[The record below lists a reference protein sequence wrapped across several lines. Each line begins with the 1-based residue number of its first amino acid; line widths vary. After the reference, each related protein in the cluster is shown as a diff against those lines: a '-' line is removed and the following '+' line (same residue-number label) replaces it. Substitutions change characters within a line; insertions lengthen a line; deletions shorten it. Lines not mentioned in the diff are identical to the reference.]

1 MKKLLLAAG
10 TVFLATTIWAKPA
23 ATISGTYLEVRSCDV
38 YTGPCFSNAEMGSNG
53 KEAILTWSIKEGAW
67 QGVDLAGLSVIA
79 VVCTKD
85 TLGDIKYVQP
95 RGKTVLIVDTRANAA
110 QRVAL
115 AAFAKARAGKL
126 IGEVLCTRTEKITAT
141 IGDCTKAGT
150 CASVKAG
157 KLVNI
162 STRCFCVGDHVCGNE
177 YLYYPPLTKIR
188 HATAAFAQLF
198 AYQGGDLGIKWASV
212 GQRGAYVGTFGHK

>member
-53 KEAILTWSIKEGAW
+53 KEAILTWSIKEGVG
-67 QGVDLAGLSVIA
+67 QGVDLAGWSGIA
-79 VVCTKD
+79 VGCTKD

-126 IGEVLCTRTEKITAT
+126 IGEVLVTRVEKITAA

-157 KLVNI
+157 KLVDI
-162 STRCFCVGDHVCGNE
+162 TTRCLCNGDHVCGNE
-177 YLYYPPLTKIR
+177 YLYYPPLTKSR
-188 HATAAFAQLF
+188 NATAAFTQMF
-198 AYQGGDLGIKWASV
+198 AYQGGDLGIKWTSI
-212 GQRGAYVGTFGHK
+212 GQRGAFVGTFGR

>member
-23 ATISGTYLEVRSCDV
+23 VTISGTYLEVRSCDV

-53 KEAILTWSIKEGAW
+53 KEAILTWSIKEVAW

-79 VVCTKD
+79 VVRTKD

-95 RGKTVLIVDTRANAA
+95 RGKTVLIVDSRANAA
-110 QRVAL
+110 QRVAI

-126 IGEVLCTRTEKITAT
+126 IGEVLVTRVEKITAT
-141 IGDCTKAGT
+141 IGDCTKTGT

-157 KLVNI
+157 KLVHI
-162 STRCFCVGDHVCGNE
+162 TTRCLCNGDHVCGNE

-188 HATAAFAQLF
+188 NATAAFTQMF
-198 AYQGGDLGIKWASV
+198 AYQGGDLGIKWTSI
-212 GQRGAYVGTFGHK
+212 GQRGAFVGTFGR

>member
-1 MKKLLLAAG
+1 MKKLFLTAAATIALAA
-10 TVFLATTIWAKPA
+10 TTWAAP
-23 ATISGTYLEVRSCDV
+23 ISGTYLEVRSCDV

-53 KEAILTWSIKEGAW
+53 KEAILTWSIKKGAW
-67 QGVDLAGLSVIA
+67 NNIDLAGLNVIA
-79 VVCTKD
+79 VVRTKD
-85 TLGDIKYVQP
+85 TLGDIKYAQP
-95 RGKTVLIVDTRANAA
+95 RGKTVLIIDARANAA
-110 QRVAL
+110 QRAAL

-126 IGEVLCTRTEKITAT
+126 IGEVLCTRVEKITAA

-162 STRCFCVGDHVCGNE
+162 STRCFCSGDHVCGNE

-188 HATAAFAQLF
+188 HATAAFTQMF
-198 AYQGGDLGIKWASV
+198 AYQGDDLGIKWISI
-212 GQRGAYVGTFGHK
+212 GQRGAYVGTF